1 MIFCAPIS
9 SLEQVRKWERFL
21 SLYPLLFFPAHGK
34 ILAWAGRKIYQ
45 GREGI
50 DNYHLTEIYIAY
62 SLSTNDL
69 FTTRISDRQKSV
81 FRVYGWRLTCA
92 PLCFSGAQ
100 LCSYPSTKVP
110 LPWRNSALPQ
120 AFYYL
125 GETRTTAWHSVLL
138 FPYYRKCLQRYLFEN
153 RCGGF
158 QKNLYSVENLKSECD
173 FTLHPSS
180 FLLECR

>member
-9 SLEQVRKWERFL
+9 SLELGEEVGAFFL

-69 FTTRISDRQKSV
+69 FTTRISDR
-81 FRVYGWRLTCA
+81 
-92 PLCFSGAQ
+92 
-100 LCSYPSTKVP
+100 
-110 LPWRNSALPQ
+110 
-120 AFYYL
+120 
-125 GETRTTAWHSVLL
+125 
-138 FPYYRKCLQRYLFEN
+138 
-153 RCGGF
+153 
-158 QKNLYSVENLKSECD
+158 
-173 FTLHPSS
+173 
-180 FLLECR
+180 